1 MRTVLKIASTQVSG
15 SISLSWTNTVVCKLL
30 CFIIKLTIQV
40 FKK

>member
-15 SISLSWTNTVVCKLL
+15 SISLSWTNTVVCELL
-30 CFIIKLTIQV
+30 CFIIKLTIQL